1 MVKGEERRAVQVT
14 ARSIAHVVGRSG
26 KAEAVADLVEHH
38 RNEVDLIHGGR
49 TIRAEIPGRT
59 AVEAGTDFSRRFI
72 DVVTQQTVGQRHRID
87 PAIQWKRAA
96 IEDVGSRSP
105 SGPQRQ
111 TGQVL
116 PHRIDGDGHV
126 GGQQPRPDVHRI
138 LEGRL
143 GLRRETVVVHR
154 EGGHAGRGIGRIGR
168 RRNEG
173 GTARRTEL
181 DDRGSGVHIELLL
194 GSSGQAPG
202 TEEQHRGEQE
212 EVSKA
217 EIHPQG
223 AREKHQ
229 ARL

>member
-38 RNEVDLIHGGR
+38 RNEVDLVHGGR

-59 AVEAGTDFSRRFI
+59 AVEAGTDLCRRFI

-87 PAIQWKRAA
+87 PTIQWKRAA
-96 IEDVGSRSP
+96 IEAVGSRGP

-154 EGGHAGRGIGRIGR
+154 EGGHTGCRIGHISR

-173 GTARRTEL
+173 WTAGRAEL
-181 DDRGSGVHIELLL
+181 DDGRGRIDLHRLL
-194 GSSGQAPG
+194 G
-202 TEEQHRGEQE
+202 
-212 EVSKA
+212 
-217 EIHPQG
+217 
-223 AREKHQ
+223 
-229 ARL
+229 